1 MGKEMMTGS
10 DEAPAGASTFL
21 FPAGSAAGLAA
32 AALSFST
39 ACLAAKTEAD
49 SFAGGAGGGSGL
61 ILDRADR
68 KAFGQKGKNG
78 RDKFT
83 LFDGWACPK
92 RQGLNVQWDQPTW
105 MSLEAA
111 DDILKGGL
119 ELGSQ
124 GQTD

>member
-10 DEAPAGASTFL
+10 DEAAAGASSFL

-39 ACLAAKTEAD
+39 AVLAAKTEAD

-68 KAFGQKGKNG
+68 KAFGQKGKKMAAISLLCLTGGLAQKG
-78 RDKFT
+78 RD
-83 LFDGWACPK
+83 WMY
-92 RQGLNVQWDQPTW
+92 NVV
-105 MSLEAA
+105 SLP
-111 DDILKGGL
+111 G
-119 ELGSQ
+119 
-124 GQTD
+124 